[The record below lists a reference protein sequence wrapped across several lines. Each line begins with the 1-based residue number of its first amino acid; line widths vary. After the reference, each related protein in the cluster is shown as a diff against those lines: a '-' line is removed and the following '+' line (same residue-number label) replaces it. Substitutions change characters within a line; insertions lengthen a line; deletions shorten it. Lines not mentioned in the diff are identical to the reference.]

1 MRLIRSEELTR
12 TNAALSTDFTPR
24 DAPHLAPRMRSGVL
38 KTSGG
43 GEERERAMLDEVVR
57 SRRNAEPRVED

>member
-1 MRLIRSEELTR
+1 MTR

-43 GEERERAMLDEVVR
+43 GEDRERERATLDEVVR